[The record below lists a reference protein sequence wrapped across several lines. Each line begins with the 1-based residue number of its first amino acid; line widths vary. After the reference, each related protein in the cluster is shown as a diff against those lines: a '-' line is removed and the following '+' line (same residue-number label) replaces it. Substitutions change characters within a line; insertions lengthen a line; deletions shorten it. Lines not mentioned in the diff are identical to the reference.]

1 MRKTAV
7 IFLLLIGVACS
18 KDPPV
23 FQLTNL
29 NNNQI
34 SCFGH
39 AGMGFY
45 SLFPP
50 NSWPGLETCLNK
62 GADGSEMD
70 VSMTKDS
77 VLVICHTND
86 LSATTA
92 CSGYISQSN
101 WDDIKNCTIQS
112 NLLKNT
118 TIISLEDFITKLD
131 NPYRYTFTWDTKLA
145 AFNQLYYGVF
155 SRAILNL
162 VHKYQLAQH
171 VFIENPFSDFLE
183 RIQQQDSTLNLF
195 LLPEA
200 FNEGFTKAKNSR
212 LFGISINNK
221 NINATQV
228 KQAHDAGLH
237 VTIYGV
243 KTEQENYEAIEKCPD
258 FIQTDN
264 LDYLLKVFGK
274 YHKGYGIW
282 NYK

>member
-1 MRKTAV
+1 MQKTAV
-7 IFLLLIGVACS
+7 IFLLLIGVACT
-18 KDPPV
+18 KDPPA

-50 NSWPGLETCLNK
+50 NSWPGIETCLNK

-86 LSATTA
+86 LSASTA

-101 WDDIKNCTIQS
+101 WDEIKNCTIQS
-112 NLLKNT
+112 SILKNVT
-118 TIISLEDFITKLD
+118 LMSLEDFITKLD
-131 NPYRYTFTWDTKLA
+131 NPYCYTFTWDTKLA
-145 AFNQLYYGVF
+145 EFNQPYYGIF
-155 SRAILNL
+155 SRAIVRM
-162 VHKYQLAQH
+162 VHQYQLSNQ

-183 RIQQQDSTLNLF
+183 RIQQQDSTLRLF
-195 LLPEA
+195 LLPEE
-200 FNEGFTKAKNSR
+200 FNQGFTKAKNSH
-212 LFGISINNK
+212 LFGISINTK
-221 NINATQV
+221 NINAAQV
-228 KQAHDAGLH
+228 IQAHDAGLH

-243 KTEQENYEAIEKCPD
+243 KSEQENYEAIEKCPD

-274 YHKGYGIW
+274 YRKGYGIW